1 MVLFLIEKIRM
12 RSEKLHIVY
21 KNHLDTVVVNDT
33 IKLIVEIKDD
43 KEVKTTIFTLDFN
56 RKKTEFIF
64 SVSKIALSNRA
75 GPVFFK
81 HARSFFQKIV
91 KTPQPGFPGARKFAS
106 VIFAAKWL

>member
-56 RKKTEFIF
+56 RKKQNLYSQFQKSRFPTELDQFF
-64 SVSKIALSNRA
+64 SSTHE
-75 GPVFFK
+75 VFF
-81 HARSFFQKIV
+81 
-91 KTPQPGFPGARKFAS
+91 RK
-106 VIFAAKWL
+106 